1 MAQTSGSLVSNAVAD
16 PIVIVGAARTPMGGF
31 QGDFASLSAHD
42 LGGAAIKAA
51 IERAGIKPELVTEV
65 LLGNC
70 LMAGQGQAPARQAAF
85 KGGLPISAGAVTLS
99 KMCGSGMKAAM
110 FAHDMLLVGSHD
122 VMVAGGME
130 SMTNAPHLLL
140 KGRSGIRIGHDRVM
154 DHMMLDG
161 LEDAYEAGR
170 SMGTFGE
177 ECAAKYNFSRAQ
189 QDAYATASVQRAQA
203 ATQSGAFAA
212 EITPVTVKGRAGDV
226 VVSIDE
232 GPGKIKLDKIATLKP
247 AFKKDGTI
255 TAASSSS
262 INDGAAALVMMR
274 ASTAAKLGCT
284 PMAKIIAH
292 AMHAQEPNWFTTAPV
307 GAVNKVLAKA
317 GWSVADVDLWEVNE
331 AFAVVPLALMHE
343 LKVSHDIVNVNGGA
357 CALGHPIGASG
368 ARIMVTLMYALKAR
382 GLKKGVATLCIGGGE
397 GTAVAIEML

>member
-1 MAQTSGSLVSNAVAD
+1 MSQD
-16 PIVIVGAARTPMGGF
+16 PIVIVSAARTPMGAF
-31 QGDFASLSAHD
+31 QGDFATLSAHD

-51 IERAGIKPELVTEV
+51 MERSGISGDLVTEV
-65 LLGNC
+65 LFGNC

-85 KGGLPISAGAVTLS
+85 KGGLPKSAGAVTLS

-110 FAHDMLLVGSHD
+110 FAHDMLLAGSHD

-130 SMTNAPHLLL
+130 SMTGAPHLLL

-161 LEDAYEAGR
+161 LEDAYEPGR
-170 SMGTFGE
+170 AMGTFGE
-177 ECAAKYNFSRAQ
+177 DCAAKYSFTREAQ
-189 QDAYATASVQRAQA
+189 DKFAIASVERAQA
-203 ATQSGAFAA
+203 ATKSGAFKT

-226 VVSIDE
+226 VVEIDE
-232 GPGKIKLDKIATLKP
+232 GPAKARLDKIATLKP

-274 ASTAAKLGCT
+274 ASTAAKLGCQ
-284 PMAKIIAH
+284 PLARVKAH

-307 GAVNKVLAKA
+307 GATQKALAKA
-317 GWSVADVDLWEVNE
+317 GWAVKDVDLWEVNE
-331 AFAVVPLALMHE
+331 AFAVVPMALMTELNVAHE
-343 LKVSHDIVNVNGGA
+343 IVNVNGGA

-368 ARIMVTLMYALKAR
+368 ARIMVTLMHALKAR
-382 GLKKGVATLCIGGGE
+382 GLKKGLATLCIGGGE
-397 GTAVAIEML
+397 GTAVALEML

>member
-1 MAQTSGSLVSNAVAD
+1 MTTPAQD
-16 PIVIVGAARTPMGGF
+16 PIVILGAARTPMGGF
-31 QGDFASLSAHD
+31 QGDFTSLSAHD
-42 LGGAAIKAA
+42 LGGVAIKAA
-51 IERAGIKPELVTEV
+51 VERAGISPDAVGEV
-65 LLGNC
+65 LFGNC

-85 KGGLPISAGAVTLS
+85 KGGLPKGAGAVTLS

-110 FAHDMLLVGSHD
+110 MAHDMLLAGTHD

-177 ECAAKYNFSRAQ
+177 DCAAKYGFTREE
-189 QDAYATASVQRAQA
+189 QDKFAIASVQRAQA
-203 ATQSGAFAA
+203 ATQSGAFAN
-212 EITPVTVKGRAGDV
+212 EIAPVTVKGRSGDT
-226 VVSIDE
+226 VVSV
-232 GPGKIKLDKIATLKP
+232 ALKP

-262 INDGAAALVMMR
+262 INDGAAALVLAR
-274 ASTAAKLGCT
+274 QSTAERLGAK
-284 PMAKIIAH
+284 PVARIVAH
-292 AMHAQEPNWFTTAPV
+292 TTHAQEPNWFATAPV
-307 GAVNKVLAKA
+307 GAVQKLLAKT
-317 GWSVADVDLWEVNE
+317 GWSVADVDLWEINE
-331 AFAVVPLALMHE
+331 AFAVVPMALMTELAL
-343 LKVSHDIVNVNGGA
+343 SHDIVNVNGGA

-368 ARIMVTLMYALKAR
+368 ARIMVTLIHALQAR
-382 GLKKGVATLCIGGGE
+382 GKKRGIATLCIGGGE
-397 GTAVAIEML
+397 ATALALELV